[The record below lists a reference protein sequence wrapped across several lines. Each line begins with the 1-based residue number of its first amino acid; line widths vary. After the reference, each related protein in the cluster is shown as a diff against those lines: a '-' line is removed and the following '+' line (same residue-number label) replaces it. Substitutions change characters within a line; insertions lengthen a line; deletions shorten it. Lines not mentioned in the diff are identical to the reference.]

1 MKLYLVSPVFLIRRK
16 FQAMGNARENL
27 TVAFGTHAG
36 SSGRPKSLVTLRA
49 VVTGLLIAMVAANV
63 WPLLLL
69 SLGVPA
75 AAIIEVIFLA
85 LYFWWAGGAGPPRGW
100 QAARAAA
107 FRGKILSP
115 AQWTW
120 GLVAAFF
127 FAVTIHA
134 SLVLLF
140 RFVPFPTAAFR
151 QGYDF
156 SFIPTLH
163 LRWLAVVIS
172 AVSAAI
178 CEETGFRGY
187 MQQPIEL
194 SHGAP
199 VAVAI
204 SSFLFMAVHLT
215 KSWALVGMIPIVFGA
230 GLLLGLLAWSSESLI
245 PGMIGHTA
253 MDVGLFAYWWTG
265 IAGTFTARPISE
277 SGADRLFVVAGAAL
291 TISLSIVL
299 LAIAQ
304 LRRKTGSNAKDR

>member
-1 MKLYLVSPVFLIRRK
+1 ME
-16 FQAMGNARENL
+16 NARKNL
-27 TVAFGTHAG
+27 TVAFDKHAD
-36 SSGRPKSLVTLRA
+36 SPRLMKSLVTMRA
-49 VVTGLLIAMVAANV
+49 VVAGLLIAMVAANV
-63 WPLLLL
+63 WPFLLLR
-69 SLGVPA
+69 LGVPVA
-75 AAIIEVIFLA
+75 SIIEAIFLA
-85 LYFWWAGGAGPPRGW
+85 LYVWWAGGGGPPRRW
-100 QAARAAA
+100 QAVRAAA
-107 FRGKILSP
+107 FRRKALSP

-120 GLVAAFF
+120 GLVAALF

-140 RFVPFPTAAFR
+140 RFVPFPTAGFR
-151 QGYDF
+151 QAYDF

-172 AVSAAI
+172 AASAAI

-194 SHGAP
+194 SYGAP
-199 VAVAI
+199 VAIAV

-245 PGMIGHTA
+245 PGMIGHTM

-277 SGADRLFVVAGAAL
+277 SGVDGPFVVACGVF
-291 TISLSIVL
+291 TISFSIVL
-299 LAIAQ
+299 LAISR
-304 LRRKTGSNAKDR
+304 LRRETPSNAKDR

>member
-1 MKLYLVSPVFLIRRK
+1 
-16 FQAMGNARENL
+16 MGNVRENL
-27 TVAFGTHAG
+27 TVASGTHAD
-36 SSGRPKSLVTLRA
+36 SSGRAKSLATLRA
-49 VVTGLLIAMVAANV
+49 VVAGLLIAMVAANV

-69 SLGVPA
+69 NLGVRV

-85 LYFWWAGGAGPPRGW
+85 LYVWWAGGGGPPRKG

-140 RFVPFPTAAFR
+140 RFVPFPAMAFR

-163 LRWLAVVIS
+163 LRWVAVAIS

-194 SHGAP
+194 SYGAP
-199 VAVAI
+199 AAIAI

-245 PGMIGHTA
+245 PGMIGHTV

-277 SGADRLFVVAGAAL
+277 SGVDRLFVIACGAF

-299 LAIAQ
+299 LAIKK
-304 LRRKTGSNAKDR
+304 LRRKTGSDAKDR

>member
-1 MKLYLVSPVFLIRRK
+1 ME
-16 FQAMGNARENL
+16 NAPEKL
-27 TVAFGTHAG
+27 TVAFDERAG
-36 SSGRPKSLVTLRA
+36 SLRRIKSLVTLRA
-49 VVTGLLIAMVAANV
+49 VVAGLLMAMIAANV

-69 SLGVPA
+69 NLGVPA
-75 AAIIEVIFLA
+75 AAIIEAISLA
-85 LYFWWAGGAGPPRGW
+85 LYVWWAGGGGPPRRW

-107 FRGKILSP
+107 FRRKTLSQ

-140 RFVPFPTAAFR
+140 RFVPFPTTAFR
-151 QGYDF
+151 HGYDF

-172 AVSAAI
+172 AVSAGI

-194 SHGAP
+194 RYGAP
-199 VAVAI
+199 VAIAI
-204 SSFLFMAVHLT
+204 SSFLFMAVHLS

-230 GLLLGLLAWSSESLI
+230 GLLLGLLASSSESLI
-245 PGMIGHTA
+245 PGMMGHTM
-253 MDVGLFAYWWTG
+253 MDVGLFAYWWSG
-265 IAGTFTARPISE
+265 IAGSFTGRPISE
-277 SGADRLFVVAGAAL
+277 SGVDGAFVLACGAF

-299 LAIAQ
+299 LAISK
-304 LRRKTGSNAKDR
+304 LRRKTKSNAKDR

>member
-1 MKLYLVSPVFLIRRK
+1 ME
-16 FQAMGNARENL
+16 NAREKL
-27 TVAFGTHAG
+27 TAASDERAASPRRT
-36 SSGRPKSLVTLRA
+36 KSLITLRA
-49 VVTGLLIAMVAANV
+49 VVAGLLIAMGAANV

-69 SLGVPA
+69 NLGVRV

-85 LYFWWAGGAGPPRGW
+85 LYVWWARGGGPPRKW

-140 RFVPFPTAAFR
+140 RFVPFPAMAFR

-163 LRWLAVVIS
+163 LRWVAVAIS

-194 SHGAP
+194 SYGAP
-199 VAVAI
+199 AAIAI

-245 PGMIGHTA
+245 PGMIGHTV

-277 SGADRLFVVAGAAL
+277 SGVDRLFVIACGAF

-299 LAIAQ
+299 LAIKK
-304 LRRKTGSNAKDR
+304 LRRKTGSDAKDR